1 MGFPQDTQ
9 SGNTSILARV
19 GISLISTAQAC
30 ANAEEEIHDWDFEN
44 VVQQS
49 RDQWSDI
56 LERVQVDTNGVDEN
70 TTSLLYSSVRLIFT

>member
-9 SGNTSILARV
+9 SGDTSILARV

-30 ANAEEEIHDWDFEN
+30 ANAEEEIHDWDFEK